1 MHVCCLSLVTFEGET
16 LVLLD
21 HQDLHRQNGVLA
33 LGHLDKGEI
42 RELQTS
48 VVLPQ
53 EVVVDVR
60 SVLVVVVVEGI
71 EPVVSRGDVEDLLN
85 AVGVLSTTTVASNDM
100 NLPQPLEAPTS
111 PAVLALTTRLD
122 KIVRRAAACELG
134 SKIVERSRVEE
145 GSVGNIDVDRQT
157 GTVGAIDHAKSLVGA
172 LEGLHTISK
181 VESLLSLLKQVP
193 LDGGKTL

>member
-100 NLPQPLEAPTS
+100 DLPQPLETPTS

-122 KIVRRAAACELG
+122 
-134 SKIVERSRVEE
+134 
-145 GSVGNIDVDRQT
+145 
-157 GTVGAIDHAKSLVGA
+157 
-172 LEGLHTISK
+172 
-181 VESLLSLLKQVP
+181 
-193 LDGGKTL
+193 